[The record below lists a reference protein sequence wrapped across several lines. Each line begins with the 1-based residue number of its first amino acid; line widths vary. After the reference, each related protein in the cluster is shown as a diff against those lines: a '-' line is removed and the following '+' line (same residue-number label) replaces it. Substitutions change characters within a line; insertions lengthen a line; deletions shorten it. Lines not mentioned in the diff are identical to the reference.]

1 MFHNELTEWRGTFE
15 ASRLKLAV
23 AGDAAALLRL
33 TRHPYQ
39 HATISMKVRCRVRGM
54 GESGATGAVEARPSA
69 GQTALGR
76 LPIGRL
82 IRCAFVCA

>member
-39 HATISMKVRCRVRGM
+39 HATISMKVRYTGRVAGDLRT
-54 GESGATGAVEARPSA
+54 AGAVEA
-69 GQTALGR
+69 GNHCTA
-76 LPIGRL
+76 
-82 IRCAFVCA
+82 